1 MCFSNSELL
10 VCCVCVRSNK
20 TTHIHFNF
28 FKSNTHVQHATV
40 FTTRLPFWDTNKK
53 RKVATTKQ
61 QHITYTGQS
70 SSQKLRYVIITLCTG
85 WVPQHALENLLVRN
99 NIKQSKIWER
109 KSVYIPPL
117 APDQPPFPLRAA
129 DIHVN
134 NVKRR
139 LPWTQYL
146 LIQS

>member
-1 MCFSNSELL
+1 M
-10 VCCVCVRSNK
+10 CVRSNK
-20 TTHIHFNF
+20 TTNIHFNF
-28 FKSNTHVQHATV
+28 SKSNTHVQNATV
-40 FTTRLPFWDTNKK
+40 FTTRLPFWGTNKK

-70 SSQKLRYVIITLCTG
+70 SSPKLRYVIITLWMGPPTRTRKCTFA
-85 WVPQHALENLLVRN
+85 QQYQTIENLG
-99 NIKQSKIWER
+99 KKIR
-109 KSVYIPPL
+109 IYSPL

-139 LPWTQYL
+139 IPWTQYL
-146 LIQS
+146 LIQSQYYTGPALSREK